1 MRASLF
7 ALTYKMM
14 KIKTINHHI
23 HEVDLV
29 ETNDGPSKKLSYY
42 ANYAEVCWFS
52 HSKWF
57 DSRRHVTS
65 TLKRLAP
72 FGWTMC

>member
-29 ETNDGPSKKLSYY
+29 ETNDGPSKKLRYY
-42 ANYAEVCWFS
+42 PNYAEVRWFS
-52 HSKWF
+52 YLF
-57 DSRRHVTS
+57 Y
-65 TLKRLAP
+65 
-72 FGWTMC
+72 

>member
-29 ETNDGPSKKLSYY
+29 ETNDGPSKQLSYY
-42 ANYAEVCWFS
+42 PSYAEVRWFS
-52 HSKWF
+52 YLF
-57 DSRRHVTS
+57 Y
-65 TLKRLAP
+65 
-72 FGWTMC
+72 